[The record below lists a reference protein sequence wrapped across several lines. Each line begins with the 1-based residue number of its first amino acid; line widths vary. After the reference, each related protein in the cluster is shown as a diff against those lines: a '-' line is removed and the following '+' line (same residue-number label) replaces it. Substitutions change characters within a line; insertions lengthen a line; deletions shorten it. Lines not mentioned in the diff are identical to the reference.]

1 MKVRNIFSIFIVSAV
16 MILSGCGAMNTAIKK
31 RNLEVKT
38 QMSETIFL
46 EPSSERTVFLQI
58 KNTSDKDMSALQG
71 KISNALRVKGYEV
84 VNMPS
89 MAHYWIQA
97 NILKADKMDLRD
109 AQGFLQG
116 GFGNG
121 GLTGMAL
128 GAGIAGYN
136 SSSTGAVLGAGLA
149 AGLAGTVADALVED
163 VNYTMVTD
171 VQIAERTR
179 NRTKVQTFNK
189 ATLKQGTSGSKV
201 QTSIE
206 MGDQH
211 KYQTRVVSSA
221 NKVNLKFDEAKPVL
235 EDQLA
240 KSIAGIL

>member
-1 MKVRNIFSIFIVSAV
+1 MNNKNVVATLIVGVALV
-16 MILSGCGAMNTAIKK
+16 LSGCGAMNTAIKK

-97 NILKADKMDLRD
+97 NVLKADKMDLRD

-116 GFGNG
+116 GFGGG

-136 SSSTGAVLGAGLA
+136 SSATGGVLGAGLA

-163 VNYTMVTD
+163 VNYTMITD
-171 VQIAERTR
+171 VQIAERTK
-179 NRTKVQTFNK
+179 NHTKVQTFNK
-189 ATLKQGTSGSKV
+189 ATLKQGTSGSQV
-201 QTSIE
+201 QTSTE

-211 KYQTRVVSSA
+211 KYQTRIVSSA
-221 NKVNLKFDEAKPVL
+221 NKANLKFDEAKPVL
-235 EDQLA
+235 EEQLA